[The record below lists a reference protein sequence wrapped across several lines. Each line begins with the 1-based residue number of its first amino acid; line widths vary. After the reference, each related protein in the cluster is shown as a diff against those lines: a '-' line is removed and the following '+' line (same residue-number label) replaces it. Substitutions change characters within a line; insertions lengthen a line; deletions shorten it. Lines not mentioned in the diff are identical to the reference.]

1 MRIFLRNGSFRF
13 YNYEVVDSIAS
24 NVREATL
31 ARSVEPDRKLQ
42 INRAAFNEATSSAFW
57 DDGRFERR
65 LHNFDRY
72 LWSKDLSGNG
82 AYMTRLS
89 AGFGAD
95 RLFRDRKLY
104 DISLAPSNRRRQ
116 GRVSHFCTG
125 ADPWER
131 NGAASFSSLDRHW
144 YYCRSIN
151 ESATKSVIRDY
162 FFLFFL
168 QIDSFSIYPRYR
180 VASSWPG

>member
-24 NVREATL
+24 NVREVTL

-104 DISLAPSNRRRQ
+104 RSPRRIAADRGVFRTFARAQTRGNGTARRHSLRSTVTDII
-116 GRVSHFCTG
+116 
-125 ADPWER
+125 AD
-131 NGAASFSSLDRHW
+131 
-144 YYCRSIN
+144 RSMKVRLN
-151 ESATKSVIRDY
+151 LWSVILS
-162 FFLFFL
+162 FFFFL

>member
-1 MRIFLRNGSFRF
+1 M
-13 YNYEVVDSIAS
+13 
-24 NVREATL
+24 REATL

-104 DISLAPSNRRRQ
+104 RSPRRIAADRGVFRTFARAQTRGNGTARRHSLRSTVTDII
-116 GRVSHFCTG
+116 
-125 ADPWER
+125 AD
-131 NGAASFSSLDRHW
+131 
-144 YYCRSIN
+144 RSMKVRLN
-151 ESATKSVIRDY
+151 LWSVILSFFFFCRLIR
-162 FFLFFL
+162 FLF
-168 QIDSFSIYPRYR
+168 IRDIASHPRDPDKGSNVNHRVYMSSI
-180 VASSWPG
+180 